1 MRRGPRADEGGRGT
15 HTPGLPFAIL
25 LLLASASLLAPGAA
39 CAMGGSEHRVP
50 PSQTL
55 SRAGAPPSHKLLF
68 VMVPKGVHP
77 YFAPVYEGFKAA
89 ADHYGVQVEMDAP
102 PTFDVRLQVKVI
114 EDLIARGVDGI
125 AISADDDQGL
135 VSVVRRAMDA
145 GIKVI
150 TFDAPAP
157 STAALTYI
165 GTDNH
170 AAGYEAGEWMARA
183 MGYKG
188 KVAILQGGL
197 EATNL
202 NLRTQGFEE
211 ALAKVAPSIH
221 VVEVVDEH
229 GDFSESVIKT
239 EQLLSAVP
247 DLRGIFS
254 VSAEGAPAA
263 ATVVREKGRQG
274 LVLAGFDDLPDTV
287 AGIRDGAIAFCV
299 VQNTYAMG
307 WLSVEC
313 LLDAV
318 ERHPIPPFIDTGVVF
333 VDKANVDTYALKM
346 HTEPVGLR

>member
-1 MRRGPRADEGGRGT
+1 MRRNRLLALASA
-15 HTPGLPFAIL
+15 GLIL
-25 LLLASASLLAPGAA
+25 AAALLLASGPVWHMRAA
-39 CAMGGSEHRVP
+39 AGSPSGDKPQTHRPLV
-50 PSQTL
+50 
-55 SRAGAPPSHKLLF
+55 F

-77 YFAPVYEGFKAA
+77 YFIPVYDGFKAA
-89 ADHYGVQVEMDAP
+89 AAHYGVQVEMDAP

-125 AISADDDQGL
+125 AISADDDAGL
-135 VSVVRRAMDA
+135 VDVVKRAVQA

-170 AAGYEAGEWMARA
+170 AAGYEAGRWMARA
-183 MGYKG
+183 MGDTG

-197 EATNL
+197 DATNL
-202 NLRTQGFEE
+202 NQRTQGFEE
-211 ALAKVAPSIH
+211 ALARYAPHMIVTA
-221 VVEVVDEH
+221 VVNEH

-239 EQLLSAVP
+239 ERLLSSTP

-263 ATVVREKGRQG
+263 ATVIRRAGKAGRII
-274 LVLAGFDDLPDTV
+274 VAGFDDLPDTI
-287 AGIRDGAIAFCV
+287 AGIRDGTISFCV

-307 WLSVEC
+307 WLSVER

-318 ERHPIPPFIDTGVVF
+318 HGRTIPPFIDTGAVI
-333 VDKANVDTYALKM
+333 VDRANVDSYSEKM
-346 HTEPVGLR
+346 KQSPATL

>member
-1 MRRGPRADEGGRGT
+1 LRRIR
-15 HTPGLPFAIL
+15 LFAIASAGL
-25 LLLASASLLAPGAA
+25 ILAATFLLAAGPMWHIHAGAA
-39 CAMGGSEHRVP
+39 RAPAGDKPQTHRPLV
-50 PSQTL
+50 
-55 SRAGAPPSHKLLF
+55 F

-77 YFAPVYEGFKAA
+77 YFIPVYDGFKAA
-89 ADHYGVQVEMDAP
+89 AAHYGVQVEMDAP

-125 AISADDDQGL
+125 AISADDDAGL
-135 VSVVRRAMDA
+135 VDVVKRAAQA

-170 AAGYEAGEWMARA
+170 AAGYEAGRWMAEA
-183 MGYKG
+183 MGGTG

-197 EATNL
+197 DATNL
-202 NLRTQGFEE
+202 NQRTQGFEE
-211 ALAKVAPSIH
+211 ALARYAPGMT
-221 VVEVVDEH
+221 VTEVVNEH

-239 EQLLSAVP
+239 ERLLSSTP

-263 ATVVREKGRQG
+263 ATVIRRAGKAGRI
-274 LVLAGFDDLPDTV
+274 VVAGFDDLPDTIK
-287 AGIRDGAIAFCV
+287 GIRDGTISFCV

-307 WLSVEC
+307 WLSVER

-318 ERHPIPPFIDTGVVF
+318 HGRKIPPFIDTGALF
-333 VDKANVDTYALKM
+333 VNRKNVDSYSEKM
-346 HTEPVGLR
+346 KRSPAGS

>member
-1 MRRGPRADEGGRGT
+1 MRRIR
-15 HTPGLPFAIL
+15 LFAIASAGL
-25 LLLASASLLAPGAA
+25 ILAATFLLAAGPMWHIHAGAA
-39 CAMGGSEHRVP
+39 RAPAGDKPQTHRPLV
-50 PSQTL
+50 
-55 SRAGAPPSHKLLF
+55 F

-77 YFAPVYEGFKAA
+77 YFIPVYDGFKAA
-89 ADHYGVQVEMDAP
+89 AAHYGVQVEMDAP

-125 AISADDDQGL
+125 AISADDDAGL
-135 VSVVRRAMDA
+135 VDVVKRAAQA

-170 AAGYEAGEWMARA
+170 AAGYEAGRWMAEA
-183 MGYKG
+183 MGGTG

-197 EATNL
+197 DATNL
-202 NLRTQGFEE
+202 NQRTHGFEE
-211 ALAKVAPSIH
+211 ALARYAPGMT
-221 VVEVVDEH
+221 VTEVVNEH

-239 EQLLSAVP
+239 ERLLSSTP

-263 ATVVREKGRQG
+263 ATVIRRAGKAGRI
-274 LVLAGFDDLPDTV
+274 VVAGFDDLPDTIK
-287 AGIRDGAIAFCV
+287 GIRDGTISFCV

-307 WLSVEC
+307 WLSVER

-318 ERHPIPPFIDTGVVF
+318 HGRKIPPFIDTGALF
-333 VDKANVDTYALKM
+333 VDRKNVDSYSEKM
-346 HTEPVGLR
+346 KRSPAGS